1 MPQSPLLEALIEAAL
16 AAGRSVHEIYRRGF
30 AVHRKEDATPV
41 TDADH
46 ASEAIIVAHLAR
58 AAPGTPVVAE
68 EAVAA
73 GRTPVIGPEFFLVDP
88 LDGTREFVA
97 RRGEFT
103 VNIALVQAGA
113 PVLGIVYAPE
123 CGANGLL
130 YAGDVIAGSAFRA
143 EAQADGRLGRREPIR
158 VRPVPRSGLTA
169 VASRSHRSPETD
181 TYLDRYVVSER
192 VSIGSSLKFC
202 LVAEGKADL
211 YPRLGTT
218 MEWDTA
224 AGHAVLVAAGGAVIA
239 PDGKPLAYGKA
250 AFRNTWFIATG
261 PLVPLPI
268 AA

>member
-1 MPQSPLLEALIEAAL
+1 MSETPLLEALIDAAL
-16 AAGRSVHEIYRRGF
+16 EGGRAVRQIYRRGF

-46 ASEAIIVAHLAR
+46 ASEAIIIAHLAR
-58 AAPGTPVVAE
+58 TAPSIPVVAE

-73 GRTPVIGPEFFLVDP
+73 GRTPAIGAEFFLVDP

-103 VNIALVQAGA
+103 VNIALVRAGA
-113 PVLGIVYAPE
+113 PVLGVVYAPE

-130 YAGDVIAGSAFRA
+130 YAGDATSGVAFRG
-143 EAQADGRLGRREPIR
+143 EPQADGRLVAREPIR
-158 VRPVPRSGLTA
+158 VRTVPRSGLTA
-169 VASRSHRSPETD
+169 VASRSHGSRETD
-181 TYLDRYVVSER
+181 VYLDRYAVSER

-202 LVAEGKADL
+202 LLAEGKADL

-224 AGHAVLVAAGGAVIA
+224 AGHAVLAAAGGSVIA
-239 PDGKPLAYGKA
+239 PDGKPLAYGKTG
-250 AFRNTWFIATG
+250 FRNTWFIASG
-261 PLVPLPI
+261 SLVPLPI

>member
-1 MPQSPLLEALIEAAL
+1 MPESSLLEALIEAAL
-16 AAGRSVHEIYRRGF
+16 EAGRTVREIYRRGF
-30 AVHRKEDATPV
+30 AVQRKDDATPV

-46 ASEAIIVAHLAR
+46 ASEAIILAHLAR
-58 AAPGTPVVAE
+58 AAPSIPVVAE

-73 GRTPVIGPEFFLVDP
+73 GRTPCIGAEFFLVDP

-103 VNIALVQAGA
+103 VNIAFVRAGA
-113 PVLGIVYAPE
+113 PILGVVYAPE
-123 CGANGLL
+123 CGGNGLL
-130 YAGDVIAGSAFRA
+130 YAGDVTASVAFRA
-143 EAQADGRLGRREPIR
+143 ELQTDGRLGARRPIR
-158 VRPVPRSGLTA
+158 VRPVPRTGLTA
-169 VASRSHRSPETD
+169 VASRSHGSRETD

-224 AGHAVLVAAGGAVIA
+224 AGQAVLVAAGGSVIG
-239 PDGKPLAYGKA
+239 PDGEPLAYGKA
-250 AFRNTWFIATG
+250 GFRNTWFIACG

>member
-1 MPQSPLLEALIEAAL
+1 MIGALIDSAL
-16 AAGRSVHEIYRRGF
+16 DAGRAVREIYRGGF
-30 AVHRKEDATPV
+30 TVRRKADSTPV

-46 ASEAIIVAHLAR
+46 ASEAIILAHLAR
-58 AAPGTPVVAE
+58 IAPSTPVVAE
-68 EAVAA
+68 EAVAEA
-73 GRTPVIGPEFFLVDP
+73 GSMPVVGAEFFLVDP

-103 VNIALVQAGA
+103 VNIALVRGGA
-113 PVLGIVYAPE
+113 PVLGVVYAPE
-123 CGANGLL
+123 CGPTGWL
-130 YAGDVIAGSAFRA
+130 YAGDVTAGVAFRA
-143 EAQADGRLGRREPIR
+143 EPLADGRLGTREPIR
-158 VRPVPRSGLTA
+158 VRSVPRSGLTA
-169 VASRSHRSPETD
+169 VASRSHRSHETD

-224 AGHAVLVAAGGAVIA
+224 AGHAVLVAAGGSVVGA
-239 PDGKPLAYGKA
+239 DGTPLAYGKTG
-250 AFRNTWFIATG
+250 FRNTWFIASG
-261 PLVPLPI
+261 SLVPRPI